1 MTFALWLL
9 IPVALVLGVGLGLS
23 FYLTRR
29 HYPAEIHT
37 PAEYGLEFEE
47 VPLRTADGL
56 TLRGWWIPAPN
67 PERAV
72 VILHGHGG
80 SMDGDVHRAPMFH
93 RAGFG
98 VLLLDF
104 RAHGRSPGRLATF
117 GYLERWD
124 VLAAVEFLKSR
135 GVQRIGL
142 LGFSY
147 GGMASMLAAPI
158 CPDVHAVVTDGGPA
172 RLRSAI
178 IGRGAELGLPKGLT
192 AFLAWVTI
200 AITSARLGVNLFRY
214 EPVRWVGQ
222 IAPRP
227 ILFIHGD
234 LDPYCFDFDDL
245 FAAAREPKEVWRLP
259 EVGHTQASE
268 VYPEEFYRRVV
279 GFFDRYLCADLASL
293 SPRS

>member
-56 TLRGWWIPAPN
+56 TLRGWWIPAPGS
-67 PERAV
+67 ERAV

-93 RAGFG
+93 RAGYG

-117 GYLERWD
+117 GYRERWD

-178 IGRGAELGLPKGLT
+178 IGRGGRTGPAERDDGFPGLGDHCHHLGPPGREPLPLRAG
-192 AFLAWVTI
+192 A
-200 AITSARLGVNLFRY
+200 LGGANRPPPHPLH
-214 EPVRWVGQ
+214 
-222 IAPRP
+222 PRRPGP
-227 ILFIHGD
+227 ILF
-234 LDPYCFDFDDL
+234 
-245 FAAAREPKEVWRLP
+245 
-259 EVGHTQASE
+259 
-268 VYPEEFYRRVV
+268 
-279 GFFDRYLCADLASL
+279 
-293 SPRS
+293 